1 MSRSISMG
9 ARDAKVLGVVDA
21 IVPEPEGGAHLAPD
35 EAEALLRSAVA
46 QHLGE
51 VLASGPRRLI
61 DDRMRRA
68 RSLGL
73 AAPESD
79 ETVRRELRELHALQH
94 SVSRSIDDF
103 RNDMRDR
110 WDRQRQALPQI
121 PVRLPKRPDLN
132 DLANRL
138 TSLRESVATASAR
151 FDRSQTL
158 PQDEDV
164 ESVEKES

>member
-1 MSRSISMG
+1 
-9 ARDAKVLGVVDA
+9 
-21 IVPEPEGGAHLAPD
+21 
-35 EAEALLRSAVA
+35 
-46 QHLGE
+46 
-51 VLASGPRRLI
+51 
-61 DDRMRRA
+61 MRRA

-73 AAPESD
+73 AAPEGD

-103 RNDMRDR
+103 VRNDMRDR

-158 PQDEDV
+158 PQDDDV

>member
-1 MSRSISMG
+1 
-9 ARDAKVLGVVDA
+9 VVDA

-35 EAEALLRSAVA
+35 EAVALLRSAIA
-46 QHLGE
+46 QQLGE
-51 VLASGPRRLI
+51 VVATGPRRLL

-73 AAPESD
+73 AAPEGD

-103 RNDMRDR
+103 RSDLRDR
-110 WDRQRQALPQI
+110 WDRQRQGLPQLPTI
-121 PVRLPKRPDLN
+121 AVRLPKRPDLN

-138 TSLRESVATASAR
+138 TSLRDSVTTAANAAR
-151 FDRSQTL
+151 FERGQTPPSEHDVDRDS
-158 PQDEDV
+158 
-164 ESVEKES
+164 